1 MKFKKGE
8 KAPEALLRRPPPDE
22 EATHTDASPVTTES
36 ASRMFRQKKPVKA
49 VKIVSKVKVS
59 PPKISK
65 DIISSPPES
74 LEVKNPVKKIKQ
86 AVPASA
92 SAFASASAEAEAEAK
107 AEAKELLETIKEDGS
122 SELLDTLASME
133 PASASASADA
143 EQGQEQEDLE
153 KMLEGLEKKPEVSAF
168 AEAEE
173 AEEAE
178 AAPLEKLIHE
188 EQEKDPYTSEV
199 PDVYVPQTRR
209 GFSEFIKTT
218 YKSFVLPEGPLML
231 SKDSKYYPYQMFVR
245 EYMRQE
251 SPYRGIL
258 VYHGL
263 GSGKTCTSIAAAEAL
278 FLSAHK
284 KIIVMTPFSL
294 RKNFLGEISF
304 CGFRQY
310 QLKNFWVP
318 LEKSNETILF
328 ATQVLGVS
336 IGVLRKSTSIWIPDL
351 SKSPDASNF
360 ASLEDSEKR
369 EIRDQIRSVVEWD
382 PVKNPTG
389 RFRFINYNGISAKK
403 LQALA
408 CNTKERF
415 FDDAVIVIDEIHNVI
430 RNIHGGNIEAYL
442 TKSEGMK
449 VFKRKVPYEEVTVN
463 RWNPTLCGSTER
475 SALIDTDAP
484 LEKEKLYTRGYL
496 FYRLLVDAKN
506 SKIIG
511 LSGTPLINYPQE
523 LSILANV
530 LHGYIPVIEG
540 MIAQIGE
547 GIIQK
552 IEQNGFEHPYIDF
565 VKATINQTEG
575 GTKVVFTLLPHRI
588 RKISHAEGV
597 ERIPDEE
604 DYPTLEEIL
613 ANIKEYYKDK
623 GTPFKGELVSRA
635 EPILPV
641 DKETFKKHFIKDEGI
656 REENKKVLLT
666 RLTGLVSYYKGSN
679 EELMPSIKSDT
690 VVYVPFSLYAQKKY
704 SEIRMKEIDLEKKQ
718 KKKNKKDV
726 MEDEPAGSYKMT
738 SRQGCNFIFPSEVAR
753 PTPINRKEAMQEAK
767 EGATEE
773 AVEVLAEPITEG
785 EGVQEELLEEEQVE
799 EIAEE
804 AEQEDDD
811 FMNEDEADAAMKE
824 DAYWKEQ
831 GASASASAGQG
842 QGQQI
847 TKPKTFKEAR
857 EKYLA
862 DCKAGRKPGEKYTDA
877 CIRAKKCLGRDVKE
891 RLLIGKENG
900 LAVYSSKYEAI
911 LQKIA
916 EAPGSSLV
924 YSQFLTMEG
933 IGIFRIA
940 MDVNGYAPIE
950 IVQDPEGGAKF
961 SDATA
966 KSLLK
971 GPYRP
976 GGDGEP
982 RYITFSGEEDQT
994 MRTLALNLFNG
1005 KFDTLPVSMRTIL
1018 QNAGF
1023 GETENKK
1030 GELCR
1035 VFCIT
1040 SAGAEGLSLK
1050 NVRAVHVMEP
1060 YWNDV
1065 RLKQVKGR
1073 AIRIGS
1079 HMDLPPEERNVSIYT
1094 YISCFSE
1101 EAQLAQGGDK
1111 RIDETIRNNDSVLR
1125 QDALKVGL
1133 PISPTANMYVY
1144 TSDEALY
1151 SLSQWKKKVIDGLES
1166 VLKSA
1171 AVDCE
1176 LNEKQN
1182 KDGTFQCLP
1191 LKGKIGEFLYHPY
1204 LEDDIL
1210 NAGKIAI
1217 RGPGAVAAKVQEA
1230 TGQETKGPK
1239 PKVSTQKYK
1248 GKEYRMRET
1257 LSSDGTVTGFEMFAA
1272 EDTAMK
1278 TLLGT
1283 AGVKDGKP
1291 GPPVKLLS

>member
-36 ASRMFRQKKPVKA
+36 ASRMFRQKKAMKP

-59 PPKISK
+59 PPKVTK
-65 DIISSPPES
+65 DISSRPES
-74 LEVKNPVKKIKQ
+74 LEAKVAVKKVKKPVVLAEEGPLDSI
-86 AVPASA
+86 AEDDGSSDLLDTLASMEP
-92 SAFASASAEAEAEAK
+92 SAFASASAEAEAK
-107 AEAKELLETIKEDGS
+107 AEAEES
-122 SELLDTLASME
+122 
-133 PASASASADA
+133 
-143 EQGQEQEDLE
+143 EDLE
-153 KMLEGLEKKPEVSAF
+153 KMLEGLEEKPVASQK
-168 AEAEE
+168 
-173 AEEAE
+173 

-188 EQEKDPYTSEV
+188 EQEKDPYTTEV

-218 YKSFVLPEGPLML
+218 YKSFVLPAGPLML
-231 SKDSKYYPYQMFVR
+231 SKESKYYPYQMFVR

-318 LEKSNETILF
+318 LEKNNETILF

-360 ASLEDSEKR
+360 GSLGDSEKR

-403 LQALA
+403 LQAIA
-408 CNTKERF
+408 CNTKDRF

-530 LHGYIPVIEG
+530 LHGYIPVVEG

-547 GIIQK
+547 GILQK
-552 IEQNGFEHPYIDF
+552 IEQNGFSHPYIDF

-588 RKISHAEGV
+588 RKLSHTEGV
-597 ERIPDEE
+597 ERVPDDEE
-604 DYPTLEEIL
+604 YPTLEEIL
-613 ANIKEYYKDK
+613 TSIKEYYKEK

-641 DKETFKKHFIKDEGI
+641 DKETFKKHFIKDESI

-679 EELMPSIKSDT
+679 EELMPSIKSDS

-773 AVEVLAEPITEG
+773 TVEILAEPVAE
-785 EGVQEELLEEEQVE
+785 EELLEEEQVE

-804 AEQEDDD
+804 ADAEEDD
-811 FMNEDEADAAMKE
+811 FMNDDEADAAMKE

-831 GASASASAGQG
+831 GETSASERTEAKVSA
-842 QGQQI
+842 
-847 TKPKTFKEAR
+847 KPKTFKEAR

-862 DCKAGRKPGEKYTDA
+862 DCKAGRKSGEKYIDA

-891 RLLIGKENG
+891 RLTLGKENG

-933 IGIFRIA
+933 IGIFRVA

-950 IVQDPEGGAKF
+950 IVQATEGGAKF
-961 SDATA
+961 SDATV
-966 KSLLK
+966 KSLQK

-982 RYITFSGEEDQT
+982 RYITFSGEEDQS
-994 MRTLALNLFNG
+994 MRSLALNLFNG
-1005 KFDTLPVSMRTIL
+1005 KFDTLPDSMRTIL

-1151 SLSQWKKKVIDGLES
+1151 SLSQWKKKVIDGLET

-1217 RGPGAVAAKVQEA
+1217 RGPGPASAAAKVQGVQEQGQ
-1230 TGQETKGPK
+1230 GQEPQKPK